1 MRAALVLAFALAV
14 ALVAAACSEE
24 APAPRPPASA
34 AKPQAKQLDWGERF
48 AEGDNAITFRV
59 RSFEVIED
67 GWRAEI
73 AMTNDTTT
81 RFEVGDPGATLDR
94 AFGVMLFGTGD
105 LRELEQR
112 NASNELP
119 GIREAETFRPAL
131 PLVLRPGE
139 TWSGTMEARGALAA
153 GRWVRVVFGALVPVG
168 DPPEGFPPAL
178 VWITDHTFQLQ

>member
-1 MRAALVLAFALAV
+1 MRTAVAIVVAV
-14 ALVAAACSEE
+14 ALVATACAEE
-24 APAPRPPASA
+24 TPAPRPPASA
-34 AKPQAKQLDWGERF
+34 AKPQSKELGWNERY
-48 AEGDNAITFRV
+48 AEGTNAIVFRV
-59 RSFEVIED
+59 DSFEVTED
-67 GWRAEI
+67 GWRADI
-73 AMTNDTTT
+73 AMTNDTKT

-112 NASNELP
+112 NASDELP

-131 PLVLRPGE
+131 PLVLEPGK
-139 TWSGTMEARGALAA
+139 TWSGTMGARGALAA

-178 VWITDHTFQLQ
+178 VWITDHTFQLT